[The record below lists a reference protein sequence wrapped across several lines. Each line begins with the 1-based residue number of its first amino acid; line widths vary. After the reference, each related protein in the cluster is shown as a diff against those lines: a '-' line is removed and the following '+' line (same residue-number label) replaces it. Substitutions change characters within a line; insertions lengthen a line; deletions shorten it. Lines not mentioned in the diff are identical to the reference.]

1 MANIK
6 AAIKSARQ
14 DKKRRLRNVETKS
27 AVKTFFVK
35 AEKAI
40 SSKGADAKAWVL
52 QAVSAI
58 DKAAER
64 GILHR
69 NTSARKKSRLLK
81 KFNAAFKG

>member
-14 DKKRRLRNVETKS
+14 DKKRRIRNVSAKS
-27 AVKTFFVK
+27 AIKTIFVK

-40 SSKGADAKAWVL
+40 AAKSKDAKTFVAE
-52 QAVSAI
+52 AVSAI

-64 GILHR
+64 AIVHK
-69 NTSARKKSRLLK
+69 NMAARKKSRLLK
-81 KFNAAFKG
+81 KYNSAFKG